1 MRAGDRGHAMKQATP
16 EQIVSFLTGVK
27 AVSFVSDMQ
36 QENARLMTEIERLK
50 EEVTTL
56 RELRKFD
63 RIEIERMRILL
74 DRKLEG

>member
-1 MRAGDRGHAMKQATP
+1 M
-16 EQIVSFLTGVK
+16 SW
-27 AVSFVSDMQ
+27 VSDMQ

-74 DRKLEG
+74 DRKTEG